1 MPRKEPDMK
10 RSMVW
15 ALPIAALFVLL
26 ADALAQA
33 PAEPGPGGVQVIE
46 VTAKKY
52 VFEPSPIH
60 VKAGTRVQLKIT
72 AIDHAHGFQIERV
85 PEGADKKSAPGLVF
99 AGGPECYKIEK
110 QQTETVEFVAQT
122 AGTYRFKCCT
132 DCGFHHRSM
141 KGELIVD
148 P

>member
-1 MPRKEPDMK
+1 MK
-10 RSMVW
+10 QIVW
-15 ALPIAALFVLL
+15 AMPIAAVLFSLTN
-26 ADALAQA
+26 ALAQA
-33 PAEPGPGGVQVIE
+33 PAEQSGSSGVQVIE

-72 AIDHAHGFQIERV
+72 ATDHAHGFQLERV
-85 PEGADKKSAPGLVF
+85 PQGADKKGAPGLVF
-99 AGGPECYKIEK
+99 SSGPECYKIEK
-110 QQTETVEFVAQT
+110 HQIAQVEFLAQ
-122 AGTYRFKCCT
+122 APGTYRFKCCV

>member
-1 MPRKEPDMK
+1 MPRKEPDMT
-10 RSMVW
+10 RLIVW
-15 ALPIAALFVLL
+15 TMPVAAVLCL
-26 ADALAQA
+26 LTSALAQA
-33 PAEPGPGGVQVIE
+33 PTEPGSGGAQVIE

-99 AGGPECYKIEK
+99 ANGPECYKIEK
-110 QQTETVEFVAQT
+110 HQTETVEFVAQT

>member
-1 MPRKEPDMK
+1 MK
-10 RSMVW
+10 RLIVW
-15 ALPIAALFVLL
+15 AMAIAAVFCWLTS
-26 ADALAQA
+26 A
-33 PAEPGPGGVQVIE
+33 PAQTPPEQSGTSGVQIIE

-60 VKAGTRVQLKIT
+60 VKVGTRVQLKIT
-72 AIDHAHGFQIERV
+72 ATDHAHGFQIERV
-85 PEGADKKSAPGLVF
+85 PEGADKKSAPGLLF
-99 AGGPECYKIEK
+99 SSGLECYKIEK
-110 QQTETVEFVAQT
+110 HQTETVEFVAQT
-122 AGTYRFKCCT
+122 AGTYRFKCCV